1 MISHTD
7 ISRIEEATDIVELIG
22 EYVPLKRDGAS
33 FKGCCPFHNE
43 KTPSFKVNP
52 ARQIYK
58 CFGCGKG
65 GDAVSFV
72 MEHDR
77 LSYPEALR
85 KLAKR
90 AHIEIEERERTPE
103 ETAREAKREAMFM
116 LTKQVNDFFVEQ
128 INKSEAAMSYAVKR
142 WGKKY
147 VDETGIGYAPYSAI
161 FMDWVNANHLNIDL
175 LKELHIVGENDK
187 GGLYAQFRQRITIPQ
202 RSRANLINGWT
213 CRDIS
218 GKDDTPKYLNSSDS
232 ELYQKSELLFG
243 IDVARSEIRATGK
256 AYVAEGAPDV
266 MRMQIIGVPNAVA
279 PLGTGKMGE
288 EQFKLLAGCFAKTGT
303 RQICI
308 LPDGD
313 TDKEDGTNPG
323 RATAIKIGK
332 DALKLGYVVT
342 IKPIPDTIDATDE
355 NGKPRIV
362 KRVRKEDPD
371 SYFTTKAKFRDTQEE
386 DFIIWY
392 AKLRFADNPNTQ
404 ETNEIVR
411 ETADMIAMGDDDV
424 RMEGYLKSLKGI
436 YKESSVWNKALKAA
450 KDRLKKEEVEK
461 KAFSKDLFTKY
472 GFFEENGCYYA
483 LNGAAQ
489 VQWSNFTMQP
499 LFHIKD
505 AINPKRLYALHGEHG
520 GKEIVELKQE
530 DLVSLSKFRQRIE
543 GLGNYIFEAG
553 EPQLIKLKRYL
564 YEQTE
569 TATEIVQLGWQ
580 KQGFYAFGNGIFY
593 KARFHKADNYGI
605 VRLEDTGN
613 FYLPGASDIYRE
625 DSLFQFEKRFVHLAY
640 STISLNEVA
649 EAMIKVFG
657 DNGRIGLCFLV
668 ATLFRDII
676 TSNVKAFPMLNLFGP
691 KGSGKSELGHTLMS
705 FFIIQN
711 IPPNLSNS
719 TIAALSESVAQCS
732 NAIVH
737 LDEFKNNIDLDKR
750 EFLKGLWDSAGRTR
764 MNMDRDKKREQT
776 RVDSGVIISGQEM
789 ATADIALFSRFIYLT
804 FNKTEFTTAE
814 KNAFAEL
821 DHLRKLGFTHLTLQI
836 LNHRE
841 TFRQNFQSMY
851 NATATDIMNRLGNE
865 TCETRIINNWAT
877 IAAAYR
883 TLEDQLQLPFGYG
896 QVIDICVKGIIRQNG
911 ECKSNNETAGFWN
924 AIAYLQQKGELIID
938 SDYKIQYLDSVKTNK
953 ASMHFATTKPILIIR
968 RGKSFPLYKK
978 AMREMGENSLPEG
991 SLKYYL
997 ENSKEFLGIKNAVR
1011 FKTMI
1016 NGREQL
1022 VEDKDKFMVAASQID
1037 QAMCFDYEKIRENFD
1052 ISLEVGSYDETDTYK
1067 KNSINEL

>member
-1 MISHTD
+1 MISQAD
-7 ISRIEEATDIVELIG
+7 ISRIEEATDIVELVG
-22 EYVPLKRDGAS
+22 EYVSLKKDGAS

-52 ARQIYK
+52 TRQIYK

-72 MEHDR
+72 MEYDH
-77 LSYPEALR
+77 LSYPDALR

-103 ETAREAKREAMFM
+103 EIARESKREAMFM
-116 LTKQVNDFFVEQ
+116 LTNQVNNFFVEQ
-128 INKSEAAMSYAVKR
+128 INKNEAAMAYATKR

-147 VDETGIGYAPYSAI
+147 VEEMGIGYAPGSTI
-161 FMDWVNANHLNIDL
+161 FMDWVKLNGLNIEL

-187 GGLYAQFRQRITIPQ
+187 GGLYAQFRQRVTIPQ

-213 CRDIS
+213 CRDLS

-243 IDVARSEIRATGK
+243 IDVARHEIRATGK
-256 AYVAEGAPDV
+256 AYIAEGAPDV

-288 EQFKLLAGCFAKTGT
+288 AQFKLLASCFAKTGS

-323 RATAIKIGK
+323 RETAIKIGK
-332 DALKLGYVVT
+332 TALQLGYVVT
-342 IKPIPDTIDATDE
+342 VKPIPDTIESEDE
-355 NGKPRIV
+355 NGKTRMV
-362 KRVRKEDPD
+362 KRIRKEDPD
-371 SYFTTKAKFRDTQEE
+371 SYFTSKEKFRETKEE
-386 DFIIWY
+386 DFILWY
-392 AKLRFADNPNTQ
+392 AQFRFQDNPNTQ
-404 ETNEIVR
+404 ETNEIIR
-411 ETADMIAMGDDDV
+411 EIAKLIAMGDDDV
-424 RMEGYLKSLKGI
+424 RMEGYLKSLKDV
-436 YKESSVWNKALKAA
+436 YKESSVWNKALKEA
-450 KDRLKKEEVEK
+450 KVERQKDEVEK
-461 KAFSKDLFTKY
+461 KAFSKDLFKKY
-472 GFFEENGCYYA
+472 GFFEENGCYFA
-483 LNGAAQ
+483 LNGSTQ
-489 VQWSNFTMQP
+489 VQWSNFTMEP

-505 AINPKRLYALHGEHG
+505 ALNPKRLYAIHGEHG
-520 GKEIVELKQE
+520 GHEIIELKQE

-553 EPQLIKLKRYL
+553 EQQLIKLKRYL

-580 KQGFYAFGNGIFY
+580 RQGFYAFGNGVFY
-593 KARFHKADNYGI
+593 QARFHKADHYGI
-605 VRLEDTGN
+605 VRLEDLGN
-613 FYLPGASDIYRE
+613 FYLPGASDIYKE

-640 STISLNEVA
+640 STISIKDVA
-649 EAMIKVFG
+649 EAMLKVFG
-657 DNGRIGLCFLV
+657 DNGKIGLCFLI
-668 ATLFRDII
+668 ATLFRDIV
-676 TSNVKAFPMLNLFGP
+676 TANVKAFPMLNLFGP

-719 TIAALSESVAQCS
+719 TIAALSEAVAQCS

-737 LDEFKNNIDLDKR
+737 LDEFKNNTDLDKR

-814 KNAFAEL
+814 SNAFAEL
-821 DHLRKLGFTHLTLQI
+821 DHMRKLGFTHLTLQI

-841 TFRQNFQSMY
+841 SFKQNFASMY
-851 NATATDIMNRLGNE
+851 NTTSSDIMNKLGKE
-865 TCETRIINNWAT
+865 ICESRIINNWT
-877 IAAAYR
+877 TVAASYR
-883 TLEDQLQLPFGYG
+883 TLENVLDLPFTYKD
-896 QVIDICVKGIIRQNG
+896 VLDISVEGIKRQNK
-911 ECKSNNETAGFWN
+911 ECKSNNEIAAFWN
-924 AIAYLQQKGELIID
+924 VIAYLQQEGQLIKD
-938 SDYKIQYLDSVKTNK
+938 CDFKIEYRSSLK
-953 ASMHFATTKPILIIR
+953 TTKANHEFDHIKTLLLLR
-968 RGKSFPLYKK
+968 RGKAFQLYKRFAK
-978 AMREMGENSLPEG
+978 QCGENPLPEG

-997 ENSKEFLGIKNAVR
+997 ENSKEFLGIKQSVR
-1011 FKTMI
+1011 FKTAV
-1016 NGREQL
+1016 NGREQ
-1022 VEDKDKFMVAASQID
+1022 MVMDPITQTMKAMSQID
-1037 QAMCFDYEKIRENFD
+1037 MALCFDYEQLSANQEIT
-1052 ISLEVGSYDETDTYK
+1052 LET
-1067 KNSINEL
+1067 ELLEP

>member
-1 MISHTD
+1 MITQAD
-7 ISRIEEATDIVELIG
+7 ISRIEEATDIVDLIG
-22 EYVPLKRDGAS
+22 EYVSLKKDGAG

-72 MEHDR
+72 MEHDH
-77 LSYPEALR
+77 LSYPDALR

-90 AHIEIEERERTPE
+90 AHIEIEERERTAE
-103 ETAREAKREAMFM
+103 EIARESKREAMFM

-128 INKSEAAMSYAVKR
+128 IQKNERAMAYAVKR

-147 VDETGIGYAPYSAI
+147 VEETGIGYAPTSTI
-161 FMDWVNANHLNIDL
+161 FMDWVKANCLNIDL

-243 IDVARSEIRATGK
+243 IDVARPAIRTTGK

-266 MRMQIIGVPNAVA
+266 MRMQIIGVNNAVA

-288 EQFKLLAGCFAKTGT
+288 AQFKLLSSCFAKTGV
-303 RQICI
+303 RQLCI

-323 RATAIKIGK
+323 RVTAITIGK
-332 DALKLGYVVT
+332 TALQLGYVVT
-342 IKPIPDTIDATDE
+342 IKPIPDTIETTDD
-355 NGKPRIV
+355 NGKTKFV
-362 KRVRKEDPD
+362 KRLHKEDPD
-371 SYFTTKAKFRDTQEE
+371 TYFTTKAKFTDTKEE
-386 DFIIWY
+386 DFILWY
-392 AKLRFADNPNTQ
+392 AQYRFQDNPNTQ
-404 ETNEIVR
+404 EINEIVR
-411 ETADMIAMGDDDV
+411 EIAGMIAMGDDEV
-424 RMEGYLKSLKGI
+424 RMEGYLKSLKDV

-450 KDRLKKEEVEK
+450 KIERQKIEVEK

-472 GFFEENGCYYA
+472 GFFEERGCYFA
-483 LNGAAQ
+483 LQGAVQ
-489 VQWSNFTMQP
+489 VQWSNFTMEP

-505 AINPKRLYALHGEHG
+505 ALNPKRLYALHGEHG
-520 GKEIVELKQE
+520 GNEIIELKQE

-580 KQGFYAFGNGIFY
+580 RQGFYAFGNGVFY
-593 KARFHKADNYGI
+593 QGRFHKADHYGI
-605 VRLEDTGN
+605 VRLEDLGN
-613 FYLPGASDIYRE
+613 FYLPGASDIYKE
-625 DSLFQFEKRFVHLAY
+625 DTLFQFEKRFVHLAY
-640 STISLNEVA
+640 STVSLNEVA
-649 EAMIKVFG
+649 KAMIKVFG
-657 DNGRIGLCFLV
+657 DNGKVGLAFLV

-676 TSNVKAFPMLNLFGP
+676 TANVKAFPMLNLFGP

-719 TIAALSESVAQCS
+719 TIAALSEAVAQCA

-814 KNAFAEL
+814 SNAFAEL

-836 LNHRE
+836 LNQRE
-841 TFRQNFQSMY
+841 AFKQNFAAMY
-851 NATATDIMNRLGNE
+851 NATASDVMNRLGNE
-865 TCETRIINNWAT
+865 ICESRIINNWT
-877 IAAAYR
+877 TVAAAFR
-883 TLEDQLQLPFGYG
+883 TLENTLDIPFTYKELL
-896 QVIDICVKGIIRQNG
+896 DICVEGIKRQNK
-911 ECKSNNETAGFWN
+911 ECKSNNEIASFWN
-924 AIAYLQQKGELIID
+924 VIAYLQQEGQLVMD
-938 SDYKIQYLDSVKTNK
+938 SDFKIEYRSQLK
-953 ASMHFATTKPILIIR
+953 TTKATIEFDKIKSILLLR
-968 RGKSFPLYKK
+968 RGKAFQLYKRFAK
-978 AMREMGENSLPEG
+978 SCGENPLPEG

-997 ENSKEFLGIKNAVR
+997 ENSKEFLGIKQSVR
-1011 FKTMI
+1011 FRTMI
-1016 NGREQL
+1016 GGREQMKQDPMTQQIQPL
-1022 VEDKDKFMVAASQID
+1022 SQID
-1037 QAMCFDYEKIRENFD
+1037 MALCFDYEMLAANHEIT
-1052 ISLEVGSYDETDTYK
+1052 LEVE
-1067 KNSINEL
+1067 IMEP

>member
-1 MISHTD
+1 MISQTD

-22 EYVPLKRDGAS
+22 EYVSLKKDGAS

-72 MEHDR
+72 MEHDH
-77 LSYPEALR
+77 LSYPDALR

-103 ETAREAKREAMFM
+103 EIARESKREAMFM
-116 LTKQVNDFFVEQ
+116 LTNQVNGFFVEQ
-128 INKSEAAMSYAVKR
+128 INKNEEAMSYAVKR

-147 VDETGIGYAPYSAI
+147 VDEMGIGYAPGSAI
-161 FMDWVNANHLNIDL
+161 FMDWVKLNGLNIDL

-187 GGLYAQFRQRITIPQ
+187 GGLYAQFRQRVTIPQ
-202 RSRANLINGWT
+202 RSRSNLINGWT
-213 CRDIS
+213 CRDLS

-243 IDVARSEIRATGK
+243 IDVARHEIRATGK
-256 AYVAEGAPDV
+256 VYVAEGAPDV

-279 PLGTGKMGE
+279 PLGTGKMGD
-288 EQFKLLAGCFAKTGT
+288 EQFKLLASCFAKTGT

-332 DALKLGYVVT
+332 AALQLGYVVT
-342 IKPIPDTIDATDE
+342 VKPIPDTIETEDE
-355 NGKPRIV
+355 NGKPKMV
-362 KRVRKEDPD
+362 KRIRKEDPD
-371 SYFTTKAKFRDTQEE
+371 SYFTTKAKFRDTKEE
-386 DFIIWY
+386 DFILWY
-392 AKLRFADNPNTQ
+392 AQFRFQDNPNTQ
-404 ETNEIVR
+404 ETNEIIR
-411 ETADMIAMGDDDV
+411 EIAKLIAMGDDEV
-424 RMEGYLKSLKGI
+424 RMEGYLKSLKEV
-436 YKESSVWNKALKAA
+436 YKESSVWNKALKEA
-450 KDRLKKEEVEK
+450 KVERQKDEVEK
-461 KAFSKDLFTKY
+461 KAFSKDLFKKY
-472 GFFEENGCYYA
+472 GFFEENGCYFA
-483 LNGAAQ
+483 LNGATQ
-489 VQWSNFTMQP
+489 VQWSNFTMEP

-505 AINPKRLYALHGEHG
+505 ALNPKRLYALHGEHG
-520 GKEIVELKQE
+520 GNEIIELKQE

-580 KQGFYAFGNGIFY
+580 RQGFYAFGNGVFY
-593 KARFHKADNYGI
+593 QARFHKADHYGI
-605 VRLEDTGN
+605 VRLEDLGN
-613 FYLPGASDIYRE
+613 FYLPGASDIYKE
-625 DSLFQFEKRFVHLAY
+625 DALFQFEKRFVHLAY
-640 STISLNEVA
+640 STINLKDVA
-649 EAMIKVFG
+649 EAMLKVFG
-657 DNGRIGLCFLV
+657 DNGKIGLCFLI
-668 ATLFRDII
+668 ATLFRDIV
-676 TSNVKAFPMLNLFGP
+676 TANVKAFPMLNLFGP

-719 TIAALSESVAQCS
+719 TIAALSEAVAQCS

-804 FNKTEFTTAE
+804 FNKTEFTTSE
-814 KNAFAEL
+814 SNAFAEL
-821 DHLRKLGFTHLTLQI
+821 DHMRKLGFTHLTLQI
-836 LNHRE
+836 LNYRE
-841 TFRQNFQSMY
+841 NFKQNFGAMY
-851 NATATDIMNRLGNE
+851 NTTSSDIMNKLGKE
-865 TCETRIINNWAT
+865 ICESRIINNWTT

-883 TLEDQLQLPFGYG
+883 TLENVLDLPFTYKD
-896 QVIDICVKGIIRQNG
+896 VLEISVEGIKRQNK
-911 ECKSNNETAGFWN
+911 ECKSNNEIAAFWN
-924 AIAYLQQKGELIID
+924 VIAYLQQEGQLVKD
-938 SDYKIQYLDSVKTNK
+938 SDFKFEYRSELK
-953 ASMHFATTKPILIIR
+953 TTKSQFKFDHVKAILLLR
-968 RGKSFPLYKK
+968 RGKAFQLYKRFAK
-978 AMREMGENSLPEG
+978 QCGETPLPEG

-997 ENSKEFLGIKNAVR
+997 ENSKEFLGIKQSVR
-1011 FKTMI
+1011 FKTSV
-1016 NGREQL
+1016 NGREQ
-1022 VEDKDKFMVAASQID
+1022 MVLDPTTQTMKAMSQID
-1037 QAMCFDYEKIRENFD
+1037 MALCFDYEQLSANQEIT
-1052 ISLEVGSYDETDTYK
+1052 LETEFID
-1067 KNSINEL
+1067 N

>member
-1 MISHTD
+1 MISQAD
-7 ISRIEEATDIVELIG
+7 ISRIEEATDIVELVG
-22 EYVPLKRDGAS
+22 EYVSLKKDGAG

-43 KTPSFKVNP
+43 KTASFKVNP

-65 GDAVSFV
+65 GDAVSFI
-72 MEHDR
+72 MEHDH
-77 LSYPEALR
+77 LSYPDALR

-103 ETAREAKREAMFM
+103 EIARESKREAMFM

-128 INKSEAAMSYAVKR
+128 IQKNQHALDYATKR
-142 WGKKY
+142 WGLKY
-147 VDETGIGYAPYSAI
+147 VEEMGIGYAPESKV
-161 FMDWVNANHLNIDL
+161 FMDWVAEKCLNIDM

-187 GGLYAQFRQRITIPQ
+187 GGFYAQFRQRVTIPQ

-213 CRDIS
+213 CRDVS
-218 GKDDTPKYLNSSDS
+218 GREDTPKYLNSSDS

-243 IDVARSEIRATGK
+243 IDVARPEIRATGK
-256 AYVAEGAPDV
+256 VYVAEGAPDV
-266 MRMQIIGVPNAVA
+266 MRMQIIGVNNAVA

-288 EQFKLLAGCFAKTGT
+288 AQFKLLATCFAKTGV
-303 RQICI
+303 RQLCI

-323 RATAIKIGK
+323 RATAITIGK
-332 DALKLGYVVT
+332 AALQLGYVVT
-342 IKPIPDTIDATDE
+342 IKPIPDTIDSQDE
-355 NGKPRIV
+355 HGHPKVV
-362 KRVRKEDPD
+362 KRTKKEDPD
-371 SYFTTKAKFRDTQEE
+371 SYFTTKAKFRDTKEE
-386 DFIIWY
+386 DFILWY
-392 AKLRFADNPNTQ
+392 AQYRFQDNPNTQ
-404 ETNEIVR
+404 ETNEIIR
-411 ETADMIAMGDDDV
+411 EIAGMIAMGDDEV
-424 RMEGYLKSLKGI
+424 RMEGYLKSLKDV

-450 KDRLKKEEVEK
+450 KIERQKIEVEK
-461 KAFSKDLFTKY
+461 KAFSKDLFVKY
-472 GFFEENGCYYA
+472 GFYEERGCYFA
-483 LNGAAQ
+483 LQGAVP
-489 VQWSNFTMQP
+489 VQWSNFTMEP

-505 AINPKRLYALHGEHG
+505 ALNPKRLYAIHGEHG
-520 GKEIVELKQE
+520 GNEIIELKQE

-580 KQGFYAFGNGIFY
+580 RQGFYAFGNGVFY
-593 KARFHKADNYGI
+593 QGRFHKADHYGI
-605 VRLEDTGN
+605 VRLEDLGN
-613 FYLPGASDIYRE
+613 FYLPGASDIYKE
-625 DSLFQFEKRFVHLAY
+625 DTLFQFEKRFVHLAY
-640 STISLNEVA
+640 STVSLNEVA
-649 EAMIKVFG
+649 TAMLKVFG
-657 DNGRIGLCFLV
+657 DNGKVGLAFLV

-676 TSNVKAFPMLNLFGP
+676 TANVKAFPMLNLFGP

-719 TIAALSESVAQCS
+719 TIAALSEAVAQCA

-737 LDEFKNNIDLDKR
+737 LDEFKNNIDIEKR

-814 KNAFAEL
+814 SNAFAEL

-836 LNHRE
+836 LNQRE
-841 TFRQNFQSMY
+841 TFRQNFAAMY
-851 NATATDIMNRLGNE
+851 NATSSDVMNKLGNE
-865 TCETRIINNWAT
+865 ICESRIINNWT
-877 IAAAYR
+877 TVAAAFR
-883 TLEDQLQLPFGYG
+883 TLENTLDIPFTYRELL
-896 QVIDICVKGIIRQNG
+896 DICVEGIKRQNK
-911 ECKSNNETAGFWN
+911 ECKSNNEIASFWN
-924 AIAYLQQKGELIID
+924 VIAYLQQEGQLIMD
-938 SDYKIQYLDSVKTNK
+938 SDFKIEYVSRLK
-953 ASMHFATTKPILIIR
+953 TTKAQIEFDHIKSVLLLR
-968 RGKSFPLYKK
+968 RGKAFQLYKRFAK
-978 AMREMGENSLPEG
+978 QCGENPLPEG

-997 ENSKEFLGIKNAVR
+997 ENSKEFLGIKQSVR
-1011 FKTMI
+1011 FKTSI
-1016 NGREQL
+1016 NGRDIMKQNPMTQQ
-1022 VEDKDKFMVAASQID
+1022 MVPTSQID
-1037 QAMCFDYEKIRENFD
+1037 MALCFDYEQLAANHEIT
-1052 ISLEVGSYDETDTYK
+1052 LEVETF
-1067 KNSINEL
+1067 EP

>member
-1 MISHTD
+1 MISQAD

-22 EYVPLKRDGAS
+22 EYVELKKDGLG

-65 GDAVSFV
+65 GDAVSFL
-72 MEHDR
+72 MEHDH
-77 LSYPEALR
+77 LSYPDALR

-103 ETAREAKREAMFM
+103 EIARESKREAMFM

-128 INKSEAAMSYAVKR
+128 IQKNEKAMAYAVKR
-142 WGKKY
+142 WGGKY
-147 VDETGIGYAPYSAI
+147 VDEMGIGYAPGSEV
-161 FMDWVNANHLNIDL
+161 FMDWVKLNALNIDI

-218 GKDDTPKYLNSSDS
+218 GREDVPKYLNSSDS
-232 ELYQKSELLFG
+232 ELYQKAELLFG
-243 IDVARSEIRATGK
+243 LDVAKPAIRATGK
-256 AYVAEGAPDV
+256 AYIAEGAPDV
-266 MRMQIIGVPNAVA
+266 MRMQIIDVPNTVA
-279 PLGTGKMGE
+279 PLGTGGMGKD
-288 EQFKLLAGCFAKTGT
+288 QFKLLATCYAKTGT
-303 RQICI
+303 RQVCI

-313 TDKEDGTNPG
+313 MDKENGTNPG
-323 RATAIKIGK
+323 KATAIKIGK
-332 DALKLGYVVT
+332 MAVELGYVVT
-342 IKPIPDTIDATDE
+342 IKPIPDTIETTDE
-355 NGKPRIV
+355 NGKPKIV
-362 KRVRKEDPD
+362 KRSKKEDPD
-371 SYFTTKAKFRDTQEE
+371 SYFTTKAKFRDTKEE
-386 DFIIWY
+386 DFILWY
-392 AKLRFADNPNTQ
+392 AAYRFADSPNTQ
-404 ETNEIVR
+404 ESNEIIR
-411 ETADMIAMGDDDV
+411 EIAGMIAMGDDEV
-424 RMEGYLKSLKGI
+424 RMEGYLKALKDV
-436 YKESSVWNKALKAA
+436 YKESSVWNKALKTA
-450 KDRLKKEEVEK
+450 KVERQKIEVEK

-472 GFFEENGCYYA
+472 GFFEERGCYFA
-483 LNGAAQ
+483 LQGAVQ
-489 VQWSNFTMQP
+489 VQWSNFTMEP

-505 AINPKRLYALHGEHG
+505 ALNPKRLYALHGEHG
-520 GKEIVELKQE
+520 GNEIIELKQE

-569 TATEIVQLGWQ
+569 TATEIIQLGWQ
-580 KQGFYAFGNGIFY
+580 RQGFYAFGNGVFY
-593 KARFHKADNYGI
+593 QGRFHKADHFGI
-605 VRLEDTGN
+605 VRLEDLGN
-613 FYLPGASDIYRE
+613 FYLPGASDIYKE
-625 DSLFQFEKRFVHLAY
+625 DTLFQFEKRFVHLAY
-640 STISLNEVA
+640 STVSLNEVA
-649 EAMIKVFG
+649 TAMLKVFG
-657 DNGRIGLCFLV
+657 DNGKVGIAFLV

-676 TSNVKAFPMLNLFGP
+676 TANVKAFPMLNLFGP

-719 TIAALSESVAQCS
+719 TIAALSEAVAQCA

-814 KNAFAEL
+814 SNAFAEL

-836 LNHRE
+836 LNQRE
-841 TFRQNFQSMY
+841 TFKQNFAAMY
-851 NATATDIMNRLGNE
+851 NATSSDVMNKLGKE
-865 TCETRIINNWAT
+865 ICESRIINNWT
-877 IAAAYR
+877 TVAAAFR
-883 TLEDQLQLPFGYG
+883 TLENTLDIPFTYKELL
-896 QVIDICVKGIIRQNG
+896 DICVEGIKRQNK
-911 ECKSNNETAGFWN
+911 ECKSNNEIASFWN
-924 AIAYLQQKGELIID
+924 VIAYLQQEGQLIMD
-938 SDYKIQYLDSVKTNK
+938 SDFKIEYTSRLK
-953 ASMHFATTKPILIIR
+953 TTKAQIEFDHIKSVLLLR
-968 RGKSFPLYKK
+968 RGKAFQLYKRFAK
-978 AMREMGENSLPEG
+978 QCGENPLPEG

-997 ENSKEFLGIKNAVR
+997 ENSKEFLGIKQSVR
-1011 FKTMI
+1011 FKTSI
-1016 NGREQL
+1016 NGRDVMRQ
-1022 VEDKDKFMVAASQID
+1022 DPMSQQMVPTSQID
-1037 QAMCFDYEKIRENFD
+1037 MALCFDYEALAANHEIT
-1052 ISLEVGSYDETDTYK
+1052 LEVETM
-1067 KNSINEL
+1067 EP

>member
-1 MISHTD
+1 MISQAD

-22 EYVPLKRDGAS
+22 EYVSLKKDGAS

-72 MEHDR
+72 MEHDH
-77 LSYPEALR
+77 LSYPDALR

-103 ETAREAKREAMFM
+103 EIARESKREAMFM
-116 LTKQVNDFFVEQ
+116 LTNQVNGFFVEQ
-128 INKSEAAMSYAVKR
+128 INKNEEAMSYAVKR

-147 VDETGIGYAPYSAI
+147 VDEMGIGYAPGSAI
-161 FMDWVNANHLNIDL
+161 FMDWVKLNGLNIDL

-187 GGLYAQFRQRITIPQ
+187 GGLYAQFRQRVTIPQ
-202 RSRANLINGWT
+202 RSRSNLINGWT
-213 CRDIS
+213 CRDLS

-243 IDVARSEIRATGK
+243 IDVARPEIRATGK
-256 AYVAEGAPDV
+256 VYVAEGAPDV

-279 PLGTGKMGE
+279 PLGTGKMGDA
-288 EQFKLLAGCFAKTGT
+288 QFKLLSSCFAKTGT

-313 TDKEDGTNPG
+313 TDKADGSNPG
-323 RATAIKIGK
+323 RTTAITIGK
-332 DALKLGYVVT
+332 AALQLGYVVT
-342 IKPIPDTIDATDE
+342 VKPIPDTIESEDE
-355 NGKPRIV
+355 NGKPKMV
-362 KRVRKEDPD
+362 KRFRKEDPD
-371 SYFTTKAKFRDTQEE
+371 SYFTTKAKFRETKEE
-386 DFIIWY
+386 DFILWY
-392 AKLRFADNPNTQ
+392 ANFRFQDNPNTQ
-404 ETNEIVR
+404 ETNEIIR
-411 ETADMIAMGDDDV
+411 EITKLIAMGDDDV
-424 RMEGYLKSLKGI
+424 RMEGYLKSLKDV
-436 YKESSVWNKALKAA
+436 YKESSVWNKALKEA
-450 KDRLKKEEVEK
+450 KIERQKDEVEK
-461 KAFSKDLFTKY
+461 KAFSKDLFKKY
-472 GFFEENGCYYA
+472 GFFEENGCYFA
-483 LNGAAQ
+483 LNGATQ
-489 VQWSNFTMQP
+489 VQWSNFTMEP

-505 AINPKRLYALHGEHG
+505 ALNPKRLYALHGEHG
-520 GKEIVELKQE
+520 GNEIIELKQE

-580 KQGFYAFGNGIFY
+580 RQGFYAFGNGVFY
-593 KARFHKADNYGI
+593 QARFHKADHYGI
-605 VRLEDTGN
+605 VRLEDLGN
-613 FYLPGASDIYRE
+613 FYLPGASDIYKE

-640 STISLNEVA
+640 STISLKDVA
-649 EAMIKVFG
+649 EAMLKVFG
-657 DNGRIGLCFLV
+657 DNGKIGLCFLI
-668 ATLFRDII
+668 ATLFRDIV
-676 TSNVKAFPMLNLFGP
+676 TANVKAFPMLNLFGP

-719 TIAALSESVAQCS
+719 TIAALSEAVAQCA

-814 KNAFAEL
+814 SNAFAEL
-821 DHLRKLGFTHLTLQI
+821 DHMRKLGFTHLTLQI

-841 TFRQNFQSMY
+841 TFKQNFGAMY
-851 NATATDIMNRLGNE
+851 NATSSDIMNRLGKE
-865 TCETRIINNWAT
+865 ICESRIINNWT
-877 IAAAYR
+877 TVAAAFR
-883 TLEDQLQLPFGYG
+883 TLENSLDLPFTYKE
-896 QVIDICVKGIIRQNG
+896 VLDISVEGIKRQNK
-911 ECKSNNETAGFWN
+911 ECKSNNEIAAFWN
-924 AIAYLQQKGELIID
+924 VIAYLQQEGQLIKD
-938 SDYKIQYLDSVKTNK
+938 SDFKIEYRSTLKTTKAQFDFDHVKT
-953 ASMHFATTKPILIIR
+953 ILLLR
-968 RGKSFPLYKK
+968 RGKAFQLYKRFAK
-978 AMREMGENSLPEG
+978 QCGENPLPEG

-997 ENSKEFLGIKNAVR
+997 ENSKEFLGIKQSVR
-1011 FKTMI
+1011 FKTCI
-1016 NGREQL
+1016 NGREQMTMNPTTQQMTA
-1022 VEDKDKFMVAASQID
+1022 VSQID
-1037 QAMCFDYEKIRENFD
+1037 MALCFDYEQLSANQEIT
-1052 ISLEVGSYDETDTYK
+1052 LETE
-1067 KNSINEL
+1067 ILEP

>member
-1 MISHTD
+1 MIPQAD
-7 ISRIEEATDIVELIG
+7 ISRIEEATDIVEIIS
-22 EYVPLKRDGAS
+22 EYVSLKKDGAS

-52 ARQIYK
+52 AKQIYK

-72 MEHDR
+72 MEHDH
-77 LSYPEALR
+77 LSYPDALR

-103 ETAREAKREAMFM
+103 EIARESKREAMFM

-128 INKSEAAMSYAVKR
+128 IQKNENAMAYAEKR

-147 VDETGIGYAPYSAI
+147 VEEMGIGYAPGSAV
-161 FMDWVNANHLNIDL
+161 FMDWVKLNCLNIDL

-213 CRDIS
+213 CRDLS
-218 GKDDTPKYLNSSDS
+218 GRDDTPKYLNSSDS

-243 IDVARSEIRATGK
+243 IDVARPEIRATGK
-256 AYVAEGAPDV
+256 VYVAEGAPDV
-266 MRMQIIGVPNAVA
+266 MRMQILGVNNAVA

-288 EQFKLLAGCFAKTGT
+288 AQFKLLASCFAKTGV
-303 RQICI
+303 RQLCI

-313 TDKEDGTNPG
+313 TNKEDGSNPG
-323 RATAIKIGK
+323 RATAITIGK
-332 DALKLGYVVT
+332 AALQLGYVVT
-342 IKPIPDTIDATDE
+342 IKPIPDTIESTDE

-362 KRVRKEDPD
+362 KRTKKEDPD
-371 SYFTTKAKFRDTQEE
+371 SYFTTKAKFRDTKEE
-386 DFIIWY
+386 DFILWY
-392 AKLRFADNPNTQ
+392 ANYRFQDDPNTQ
-404 ETNEIVR
+404 ETNEIIR
-411 ETADMIAMGDDDV
+411 EITGMIAMGDDEV
-424 RMEGYLKSLKGI
+424 RMEGYLKSLKDV

-450 KDRLKKEEVEK
+450 KVERQKEEVEK

-472 GFFEENGCYYA
+472 GFFEERGCYFA
-483 LNGAAQ
+483 LQGAVQ
-489 VQWSNFTMQP
+489 VQWSNFTMEP

-505 AINPKRLYALHGEHG
+505 ALNPKRLYALHGEHG
-520 GKEIVELKQE
+520 GNEIIELKQE

-580 KQGFYAFGNGIFY
+580 RQGFYAFGNGVFY
-593 KARFHKADNYGI
+593 QGRFHKSDHYGI
-605 VRLEDTGN
+605 VRLEDLGN
-613 FYLPGASDIYRE
+613 FYLPGSSDIYKE

-640 STISLNEVA
+640 STVSLNEVA
-649 EAMIKVFG
+649 TAMLKVFG
-657 DNGRIGLCFLV
+657 DNGKVGIAFLI

-676 TSNVKAFPMLNLFGP
+676 TANVKAFPMLNLFGP

-719 TIAALSESVAQCS
+719 TIAALSEAVAQCS

-789 ATADIALFSRFIYLT
+789 ATPDIALCSRFIYLT

-814 KNAFAEL
+814 SNAFAEL
-821 DHLRKLGFTHLTLQI
+821 DHLRKLGFSHLTLQI
-836 LNHRE
+836 LNQRE
-841 TFRQNFQSMY
+841 TFKQNFAAMY
-851 NATATDIMNRLGNE
+851 NATSSDVMNRLGKE
-865 TCETRIINNWAT
+865 ICESRIVNNWT
-877 IAAAYR
+877 TVAAAFR
-883 TLEDQLQLPFGYG
+883 TLENSLDLPFTYKELL
-896 QVIDICVKGIIRQNG
+896 DICIEGIKRQNK
-911 ECKSNNETAGFWN
+911 ECKSNNEIAAFWN
-924 AIAYLQQKGELIID
+924 VIAYLQQEGQLIMD
-938 SDYKIQYLDSVKTNK
+938 SDFKIEYVSQLK
-953 ASMHFATTKPILIIR
+953 TTKAKIEFDHIKSVLLLR
-968 RGKSFPLYKK
+968 RGKAFQLYKRFAK
-978 AMREMGENSLPEG
+978 QCGENPLPEG

-997 ENSKEFLGIKNAVR
+997 ENSKEFLGIKQSVR
-1011 FKTMI
+1011 FKTSI
-1016 NGREQL
+1016 NGRDQFKQ
-1022 VEDKDKFMVAASQID
+1022 DPMSQQMVPTSQID
-1037 QAMCFDYEKIRENFD
+1037 MALCFDYEQLSANHEIT
-1052 ISLEVGSYDETDTYK
+1052 LEIETLSND
-1067 KNSINEL
+1067 